1 MALNLVKLKLKV
13 VMKWKLDVVKLMNL
27 VKFGFEFGGAI
38 EVEVVVV
45 ALGWWW
51 WWRWRWW

>member
-1 MALNLVKLKLKV
+1 MNLVKLKLKV